1 VRISMP
7 LSLHPANEQ
16 APVGTTPS
24 GMSQKA
30 TAVTTAIR
38 NFIERQ
44 ILYRTS
50 PQVPI
55 NAVTGKVDSGQKA
68 LAGNATYRDLITSRG
83 KFTV

>member
-55 NAVTGKVDSGQKA
+55 NAVTGQVSLRRQVSGYATNRA
-68 LAGNATYRDLITSRG
+68 LA
-83 KFTV
+83 